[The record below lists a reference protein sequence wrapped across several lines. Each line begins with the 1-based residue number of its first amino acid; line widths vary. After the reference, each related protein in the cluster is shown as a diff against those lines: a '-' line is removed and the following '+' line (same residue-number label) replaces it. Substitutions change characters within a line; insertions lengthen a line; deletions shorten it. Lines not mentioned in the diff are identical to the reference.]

1 MEQIISQFLLE
12 NPVKLP
18 EAIKVGIIN
27 QSFCLKSAV
36 EGGKSYFLQRIN
48 HNIFQDVEGLQN
60 NIDRVTSHIRQLLTE
75 AGETDVERKV
85 LRVVPTKDGKLYY
98 QTPEGDYWRIYVLIE
113 NALSYERIDAQ
124 SAFLAG
130 QAFGNFQCQ
139 LASIDTNTLVESIPH
154 FHDLAF
160 RIEQLHEALDK
171 DAAGRKAATQDIA
184 DFLLQ
189 RADEMCLAEKLY
201 AEGQLTKR
209 VNHCD
214 TKVNNMLFDEQGN
227 PMCIVDLDTV
237 MPGFVF
243 SDFGDFI
250 RTAANTG
257 AEDDPNLDNIHVN
270 MEIFQAYAKGYLST
284 ATFLTPLEISL
295 LPYGCTRMSFMQA
308 VRFYVDYLNGDTY
321 YQIAYPE
328 HNLVR
333 TKAQIRLFVEQ
344 ENAKPQMQQI
354 IDSFMQ

>member
-1 MEQIISQFLLE
+1 MQHIIDQFQLE
-12 NPVKLP
+12 NPVLLP

-75 AGETDVERKV
+75 AGETDVDRKV

-98 QTPEGDYWRIYVLIE
+98 RTPEGDYWRIYVLIE

-139 LASIDTNTLVESIPH
+139 LASIDTDTLVESIPH

-171 DAAGRKAATQDIA
+171 DAAGRKAATQD
-184 DFLLQ
+184 
-189 RADEMCLAEKLY
+189 
-201 AEGQLTKR
+201 
-209 VNHCD
+209 
-214 TKVNNMLFDEQGN
+214 
-227 PMCIVDLDTV
+227 
-237 MPGFVF
+237 
-243 SDFGDFI
+243 
-250 RTAANTG
+250 
-257 AEDDPNLDNIHVN
+257 
-270 MEIFQAYAKGYLST
+270 
-284 ATFLTPLEISL
+284 
-295 LPYGCTRMSFMQA
+295 
-308 VRFYVDYLNGDTY
+308 
-321 YQIAYPE
+321 
-328 HNLVR
+328 
-333 TKAQIRLFVEQ
+333 
-344 ENAKPQMQQI
+344 
-354 IDSFMQ
+354 

>member
-1 MEQIISQFLLE
+1 MEKIIQQFQLE
-12 NPVKLP
+12 NPVQLP

-27 QSFCLKSAV
+27 ESYRLKAAT

-75 AGETDVERKV
+75 AGEADVERKV

-139 LASIDTNTLVESIPH
+139 LASLDADTLVESIPN
-154 FHDLAF
+154 FHNLEF
-160 RIEQLHEALDK
+160 RIQQLHEALEQ

-184 DFLLQ
+184 DYLLE
-189 RADEMCLAEKLY
+189 RAERMCIAETLYREGKL
-201 AEGQLTKR
+201 LKR
-209 VNHCD
+209 INHCD
-214 TKVNNMLFDEQGN
+214 TKINNMLFDKDGN

-237 MPGFVF
+237 MPGFVL

-270 MEIFQAYAKGYLST
+270 MEIFEAYAKGYLST
-284 ATFLTPLEISL
+284 ATFLTDLEKSL
-295 LPYGCTRMSFMQA
+295 LPYGCKRMSYMQA
-308 VRFYVDYLNGDTY
+308 VRFYIDYLNGDTY
-321 YQIAYPE
+321 YKIAYPE

-333 TKAQIRLFVEQ
+333 TKAQIRLFQEQ
-344 ENAKPQMQQI
+344 EAVEVQMQELIQKV
-354 IDSFMQ
+354 